1 MASARG
7 LVVVNLILGS
17 VFAVCF
23 ITAWAVSANHLD
35 GGAITVVSQTFINT
49 GTTSPAVSTPIISS
63 AKTGTDLLFPILAI
77 FLINSSVV
85 AVMSGLPILN
95 GVILRY
101 VNKVDRGIK
110 NRAFLETKMPR
121 WVSAGVA
128 AAILMFFSKIALEFG
143 WAYFMTATTVPFII
157 FEGTA
162 IWIGA
167 AIPIYTLYLWRPM
180 NYGVFLDAFSTA
192 ANRKT
197 GLLLFAAFSIL
208 AISAVLEVYTIH
220 GIKVF

>member
-7 LVVVNLILGS
+7 LAVVNLILGS

-23 ITAWAVSANHLD
+23 ITAWAVSASHLNA
-35 GGAITVVSQTFINT
+35 GVITAVSQTFINT

-95 GVILRY
+95 SVILRY

-121 WVSAGVA
+121 WVSAGVT
-128 AAILMFFSKIALEFG
+128 AAILVFFSKIALEFG
-143 WAYFMTATTVPFII
+143 WAYFMTAATVPFII

-180 NYGVFLDAFSTA
+180 NYGAFLDAFSTA